1 MLYPIELPVQPR
13 DGNCATRRCVMQA
26 DYPAAT
32 FLLSSGGLMDDPILE
47 LDGVTKR
54 YGDHL
59 AVDRLSFTVP
69 RGSVF
74 GLLGPNG
81 AGKSTTIR
89 MIMRIISSD
98 AGAIALDGAPVDDE
112 RRRRIGYLPEER
124 GLYKKMKVLE
134 HLTYLGTIRGLRPG
148 EAKRRADAWLDR
160 FGLGDWTNHKV
171 EDLSKGMQQKVQ
183 FIGTILHRP
192 KLLILDEPFAGL
204 DPINTRDLKAL
215 LLDMSREDVTVVLS
229 THVLPQVDELCTHI
243 CLINRARAILKGSL
257 PDIRTGYGG
266 NAWRVRTEIDAA
278 IVGRLP
284 NVTAVRPLADELLV
298 ELAHGTGP
306 RELVRELVH
315 AGSME
320 SFTRFVP
327 SLENIFLRA
336 VEEDRVH
343 EG

>member
-1 MLYPIELPVQPR
+1 
-13 DGNCATRRCVMQA
+13 MQA
-26 DYPAAT
+26 NNP
-32 FLLSSGGLMDDPILE
+32 LSSFLISSIGFMSDAILE

-59 AVDRLSFTVP
+59 AVDRLSFAVP

-98 AGAIALDGAPVDDE
+98 SGEIALDGAPVDDD
-112 RRRRIGYLPEER
+112 RRRQIGYLPEER

-134 HLTYLGTIRGLRPG
+134 HLTYLGTIRGLGPG
-148 EAKRRADAWLDR
+148 EAKRRAGAWLDR
-160 FGLGDWTNHKV
+160 FGLGDWATHKV

-183 FIGTILHRP
+183 LIGTILHRP
-192 KLLILDEPFAGL
+192 RLLILDEPFAGL
-204 DPINTRDLKAL
+204 DPIVTRDLKDL
-215 LLDMSREDVTVVLS
+215 LLEMSSDGVTVMLS

-243 CLINRARAILKGSL
+243 CLINRARAILTGPL
-257 PDIRTGYGG
+257 AEIRTSYGG
-266 NAWRVRTEIDAA
+266 NTWRVQSEVAEADVAN
-278 IVGRLP
+278 LP
-284 NVTAVRPLADELLV
+284 NVTAVRPLGEELLV
-298 ELAHGTGP
+298 ELANGSEA
-306 RELVRELVH
+306 RALVRELVRS
-315 AGSME
+315 GSVE

-336 VEEDRVH
+336 VEEDRGHV
-343 EG
+343 G